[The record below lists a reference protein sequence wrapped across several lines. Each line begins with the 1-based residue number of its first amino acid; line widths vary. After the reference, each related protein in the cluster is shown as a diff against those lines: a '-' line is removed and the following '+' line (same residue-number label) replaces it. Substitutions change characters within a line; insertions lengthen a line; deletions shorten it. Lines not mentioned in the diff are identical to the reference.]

1 MYKNMMPFFND
12 IILVLWYYKC
22 KYGISRRIQER
33 EVLLMKKLQVAL
45 LAIAAS
51 ALVFTGCGGDEQEPV
66 VGTDVVVET
75 TVSEPTIETTETVIV
90 EVDDTIP
97 PEEGMVRS
105 KLTNEWIPEELY
117 DQRPVAVMTPNESS
131 AIPHYALS
139 NASIIYEA
147 NVEGRMTR
155 MLAIYEDYASIEK
168 IGNIRSLRDYY
179 AYWAFE
185 WDAVIC
191 HFGGPYYIDDVI
203 AKSTTDNL
211 NGNILSK
218 PFFRSSDRKAP
229 HNAYMDGTLV
239 QEAMTNQK
247 IEIKDRG
254 LADETHY
261 NFAMP
266 SEPNTLSQYSYA
278 EDATYINMTGCYP
291 LTRCY
296 FEYNEEDGL
305 YYRSQY
311 LSNGTDGPHIDGANG
326 KQLTFSNIII
336 QSCEYAVRDQ
346 SGYLWFNTVDSGRD
360 AWFATQGKL
369 IKCTWEKDSEFGATR
384 YYDEAGNEIT
394 FNTGK
399 TMVLI
404 IEDGT
409 MFDYE

>member
-1 MYKNMMPFFND
+1 MKN
-12 IILVLWYYKC
+12 LK
-22 KYGISRRIQER
+22 
-33 EVLLMKKLQVAL
+33 VAL
-45 LAIAAS
+45 LAVAAS
-51 ALVFTGCGGDEQEPV
+51 TIVFTGCGKVDPAPV
-66 VGTDVVVET
+66 IGSDVVVET
-75 TVSEPTIETTETVIV
+75 IVSEPAVETTESAVV

-117 DQRPVAVMTPNESS
+117 DQRPIAVMTPNESS
-131 AIPHYALS
+131 AIPHYGLS
-139 NASIIYEA
+139 EASILYEA
-147 NVEGRMTR
+147 NVEGKMTR
-155 MLAIYEDYASIEK
+155 MLAIYEDYESMKK

-211 NGNILSK
+211 NGNILSN

-239 QEAMTNQK
+239 KSAMENQK
-247 IEIKDRG
+247 IETKDRG
-254 LADETHY
+254 LTDETHY
-261 NFAMP
+261 NFATP
-266 SEPNTLSQYSYA
+266 SKPNTLSQYSYA

-296 FEYNEEDGL
+296 FEYNPEDGL

-326 KQLTFSNIII
+326 EQLTFSNVVI
-336 QSCEYAVRDQ
+336 QSCEWKTRDA
-346 SGYLWFNTVDSGRD
+346 SGYLWFNTVDSGHD
-360 AWFATQGKL
+360 AWYATQGKI
-369 IKCTWEKDSEFGATR
+369 IKCTWKKESEFAATR

-394 FNTGK
+394 VNTGK

-404 IEDGT
+404 IEAGT
-409 MFDYE
+409 MFEYE

>member
-1 MYKNMMPFFND
+1 
-12 IILVLWYYKC
+12 
-22 KYGISRRIQER
+22 
-33 EVLLMKKLQVAL
+33 MKKSQIAL
-45 LAIAAS
+45 LAMAAS
-51 ALVFTGCGGDEQEPV
+51 AVMLTGCGGNDEPV
-66 VGTDVVVET
+66 AGTDVVVEST
-75 TVSEPTIETTETVIV
+75 VTEASTEVSEEIPT
-90 EVDDTIP
+90 EVFDDSIP

-105 KLTNEWIPEELY
+105 KLTNEWIDGDLKG
-117 DQRPVAVMTPNESS
+117 QRPIAVMTPNESS
-131 AIPHYALS
+131 AIPHYGLS
-139 NASIIYEA
+139 QASILYEA

-155 MLAIYEDYASIEK
+155 MLAVYEDYESIEK
-168 IGNIRSLRDYY
+168 LGNIRSLRDYY

-191 HFGGPYYIDDVI
+191 HFGGPYYIDEVI

-229 HNAYMDGTLV
+229 HNAYLNGTQV
-239 QEAMTNQK
+239 KEIMEQQK
-247 IEIKDRG
+247 IELTDRG

-261 NFAMP
+261 NFTNRNN
-266 SEPNTLSQYSYA
+266 PNTLTQYSYA
-278 EDATYINMTGCYP
+278 EDATYIDMAACYP
-291 LTRCY
+291 MTKCY

-311 LSNGTDGPHIDGANG
+311 LSGGTDGPHIDGANG
-326 KQLTFSNIII
+326 EQLTFTNIIV

-346 SGYLWFNTVDSGRD
+346 KGYLWFNTVDSGRD
-360 AWFATQGKL
+360 AWYITQGKL
-369 IKCTWEKDSEFGATR
+369 IKCTWEKDSEYGATR
-384 YYDEAGNEIT
+384 YYDGAGKEIT

-404 IEDGT
+404 IEDGD